1 MTSGPQPRGPAPP
14 ATFWTPGEGIAWVA
28 GLVLMLS
35 SFMGWYSGSGD
46 GLSYSVLAWH
56 TGTVGKLV
64 FFVGLAVLVFLGF
77 RAAGFELPSAVPT
90 GMVLAG
96 FGTAATILVM
106 IRLIE
111 IPDRIQ
117 PAGRSIGIWVSLAA
131 AVLLI
136 AAGLLKSAD
145 EL

>member
-1 MTSGPQPRGPAPP
+1 
-14 ATFWTPGEGIAWVA
+14 
-28 GLVLMLS
+28 
-35 SFMGWYSGSGD
+35 MGWYSGQID
-46 GLSYSVLAWH
+46 GLRLSALAWH
-56 TGTVGKLV
+56 TGLAGKLV
-64 FFVGLAVLVFLGF
+64 LVVGVAALALLAL
-77 RAAGFELPSAVPT
+77 RAAGFELPPAVPT